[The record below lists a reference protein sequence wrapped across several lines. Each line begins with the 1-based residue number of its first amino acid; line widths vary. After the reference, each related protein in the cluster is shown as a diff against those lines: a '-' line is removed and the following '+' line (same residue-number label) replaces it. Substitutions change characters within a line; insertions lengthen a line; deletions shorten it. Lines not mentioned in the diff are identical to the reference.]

1 MKITLAILI
10 RIGQTAVTVFLLV
23 TVVFFL
29 LRVVG
34 DPAELMVAPE
44 ASRDDINALR
54 ARYGLDQPILVQYW
68 NYLTGLLRF
77 DFGMSMTQNRPAGQ
91 IVLEHVPPTLTLT
104 TCSLLIGIPLALAL
118 GIVAALRRGKPVD
131 IVATVLATLGRA
143 MPNFWFGLMLIVIFS
158 VMLGWLPASG
168 YGTWAQLVLPTIAL
182 SVVVVA
188 DVTRLTRSAMLEAA
202 QQDYVRTA
210 YAKGAGPTRAN
221 IVHVLRNA
229 LIPVVTIIGLK
240 TATLI
245 SGSII
250 IETIFAIP
258 GLGWL
263 LIRSINTFD
272 FTLIQATVI
281 LIGLLV
287 VLTSLVVDIAYT
299 LIDPRS
305 RDVVKS

>member
-1 MKITLAILI
+1 MKITLAILT
-10 RIGQTAVTVFLLV
+10 RIGQTVITVFLLV

-44 ASRDDINALR
+44 ATREDIDSLR
-54 ARYGLDQPILVQYW
+54 ARYGLDQPILIQYW
-68 NYLTGLLRF
+68 NYLIGLLQF
-77 DFGMSMTQNRPAGQ
+77 DFGMSMTQNRSAGQ
-91 IVLEHVPPTLTLT
+91 IVLEHIAPTLTLT
-104 TCSLLIGIPLALAL
+104 TLSLVIGVPLALAL
-118 GIVAALRRGKPVD
+118 GVVAALRRGKAID
-131 IVATVLATLGRA
+131 IVATALATLGRA
-143 MPNFWFGLMLIVIFS
+143 MPNFWFGLMLIIIFS
-158 VMLGWLPASG
+158 VTLGWFPASG
-168 YGTWAQLVLPTIAL
+168 YGTWSQLVLPALAL
-182 SVVVVA
+182 SVVVIA

-210 YAKGAGPTRAN
+210 YAKGAGPARVN
-221 IVHVLRNA
+221 VIHVLRNA
-229 LIPVVTIIGLK
+229 LIPVVTIVGLK

-250 IETIFAIP
+250 IETIFAVP

-263 LIRSINTFD
+263 LIRSINSFD

-287 VLTSLVVDIAYT
+287 VVTSLVVDIAYT

-305 RDVVKS
+305 RDVAKS

>member
-1 MKITLAILI
+1 MKILI
-10 RIGQTAVTVFLLV
+10 AVLTRIGQTLVTVFLLV

-34 DPAELMVAPE
+34 DPTELMVAPE
-44 ASRDDINALR
+44 ATREDIDSLR
-54 ARYGLDQPILVQYW
+54 ARFGLDQPILVQYW
-68 NYLTGLLRF
+68 NYLTGLVRF
-77 DFGMSMTQNRPAGQ
+77 DFGLSMTQNRPAGQ
-91 IVLEHVPPTLTLT
+91 IVLEHIPPTLMLT
-104 TCSLLIGIPLALAL
+104 TLSLLVGIPFAIGL
-118 GIVAALRRGKPVD
+118 GIVAALRRGKFID
-131 IVATVLATLGRA
+131 IAATALATLGRA
-143 MPNFWFGLMLIVIFS
+143 MPNFWFGLMLIVVFS
-158 VMLGWLPASG
+158 VTLGLLPASG
-168 YGTWAQLVLPTIAL
+168 YGSWAQLVLPTLSL

-188 DVTRLTRSAMLEAA
+188 DVTRLTRSAMLEAT
-202 QQDYVRTA
+202 QQEYVRTA
-210 YAKGAGPTRAN
+210 YAKGAGLARTT

-250 IETIFAIP
+250 IETIFAVP

-272 FTLIQATVI
+272 FTLIQSTVI

-287 VLTSLVVDIAYT
+287 VLTSLIVDVTYT

-305 RDVVKS
+305 RDVAKS

>member
-1 MKITLAILI
+1 MKITLAILT
-10 RIGQTAVTVFLLV
+10 RIGQTVVTVFLLV

-44 ASRDDINALR
+44 ASRDDIDALR
-54 ARYGLDQPILVQYW
+54 ARFGLDQPILVQYW
-68 NYLTGLLRF
+68 HYLTGLVQF

-91 IVLEHVPPTLTLT
+91 IVLEHVAPTLMLT
-104 TCSLLIGIPLALAL
+104 TLSLLVGVPLALVL
-118 GIVAALRRGKPVD
+118 GVIAALRRGKFVD
-131 IVATVLATLGRA
+131 IVATALATLGRA
-143 MPNFWFGLMLIVIFS
+143 MPNFWFGLMLIIVFS
-158 VMLGWLPASG
+158 VTLGWFPASG
-168 YGTWAQLVLPTIAL
+168 YGTWAQLVLPTVAL

-188 DVTRLTRSAMLEAA
+188 DVTRLTRSSMIEAS

-210 YAKGAGPTRAN
+210 YAKGAGPARATV
-221 IVHVLRNA
+221 VHVLRNA
-229 LIPVVTIIGLK
+229 LIPVVTIVGLK

-250 IETIFAIP
+250 IETIFAVP

-287 VLTSLVVDIAYT
+287 VITSLIVDVLYT

-305 RDVVKS
+305 RDVAKS